1 MAGRGKTFFLNKEKR
16 MAKKQYIMQ
25 TGMGAD
31 LHGSNDT
38 TAACRAVKDA
48 IQNNNM
54 LFLKHIGLKSLDQL
68 LVEVIIASPNP
79 DAVDKQAVAE
89 DLPVG
94 VVSVRTQSGGMLV
107 DSDDSG
113 DPVLVAI
120 AAVTVSVQE

>member
-1 MAGRGKTFFLNKEKR
+1 

-38 TAACRAVKDA
+38 TAARRAVKDA

-54 LFLKHIGLKSLDQL
+54 LFLKHIGLKSIDQL

-79 DAVDKQAVAE
+79 DAVDTQAVAE

-94 VVSVRTQSGGMLV
+94 AVSVRTQSGGMLV
-107 DSDDSG
+107 DADDSG

>member
-1 MAGRGKTFFLNKEKR
+1 

-31 LHGSNDT
+31 LHGADDT
-38 TAACRAVKDA
+38 TAARRAVEDA

-68 LVEVIIASPNP
+68 LVEVIIASPKP
-79 DAVDKQAVAE
+79 EGVDTEAVAK

-94 VVSVRTQSGGMLV
+94 TVSVQTQSGGMLV
-107 DSDDSG
+107 DSDGSG
-113 DPVLVAI
+113 DRVLVAI

>member
-1 MAGRGKTFFLNKEKR
+1 

-31 LHGSNDT
+31 LHGANDT
-38 TAACRAVKDA
+38 TAARRAVKDA
-48 IQNNNM
+48 IQHNNM
-54 LFLKHIGLKSLDQL
+54 LFLKHVGLKSLDQL
-68 LVEVIIASPNP
+68 LVEVIVASPNP
-79 DAVDKQAVAE
+79 DAVDKEAVAE

-94 VVSVRTQSGGMLV
+94 VVSVQTQSGGMLV
-107 DSDDSG
+107 DADESG

>member
-1 MAGRGKTFFLNKEKR
+1 VVEYDLFQTEDVR

-31 LHGSNDT
+31 LHGANDT
-38 TAACRAVKDA
+38 TAARRAVKDA
-48 IQNNNM
+48 IQHNNM
-54 LFLKHIGLKSLDQL
+54 LFLKHVGLKSLDQL
-68 LVEVIIASPNP
+68 LVEVIVASPNP
-79 DAVDKQAVAE
+79 DAVDKEAVAE

-94 VVSVRTQSGGMLV
+94 VVSVQTQSGGMLV
-107 DSDDSG
+107 DADESG